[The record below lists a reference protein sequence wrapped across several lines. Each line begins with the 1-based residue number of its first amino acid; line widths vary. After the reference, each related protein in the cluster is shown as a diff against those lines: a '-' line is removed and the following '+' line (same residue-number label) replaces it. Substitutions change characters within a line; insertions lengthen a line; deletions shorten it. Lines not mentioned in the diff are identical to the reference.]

1 MASDKTQ
8 MIQLSDVQASFML
21 ASPAAFSVSVGHVA
35 LLCLW
40 YAEMPWRSSASC
52 SESERGKKG
61 GSSVHVL
68 VTEPLGSFREDVKEK
83 SLLPSPAHQP
93 PSS

>member
-1 MASDKTQ
+1 

-21 ASPAAFSVSVGHVA
+21 ASPAAFSVSMGHVA

-40 YAEMPWRSSASC
+40 YAEMPRRSGTSC

-61 GSSVHVL
+61 GSPVHVL
-68 VTEPLGSFREDVKEK
+68 VTEPLGSFGEDVTEK
-83 SLLPSPAHQP
+83 SLLPSPADRP